1 MNQSESKYFNTAV
14 RMDRALMVLLEK
26 KGWEYITV
34 SEICREAG
42 VNRSTFYLH
51 YETVGDLLKETTR
64 YLLDDFLSYFSVETA
79 LINQRF
85 ESCSLR
91 DLNFITEQYLTPYLT
106 YIRDHRKVFAVA
118 MSNVGTLG
126 FENVFSKLYNHVF
139 DPILA
144 RFHYLEEDRL
154 YVMHFYLNGI
164 TALVSQWL
172 RDDCRRSVAEMT
184 RLIHDC
190 IFGRDKALIAQID
203 NT

>member
-26 KGWEYITV
+26 KGLEYITV

-118 MSNVGTLG
+118 MSIMPTSRPTPSWPPRRPLKSLRIPYSSA
-126 FENVFSKLYNHVF
+126 SK
-139 DPILA
+139 PP
-144 RFHYLEEDRL
+144 
-154 YVMHFYLNGI
+154 
-164 TALVSQWL
+164 
-172 RDDCRRSVAEMT
+172 
-184 RLIHDC
+184 
-190 IFGRDKALIAQID
+190 
-203 NT
+203 